1 MELLLHRG
9 FSTRPEAKSARPFGW
24 AGIRPPDAS
33 QSSTVTKVTPSGVLL
48 PGRSFPVPRNRS
60 SSSR

>member
-9 FSTRPEAKSARPFGW
+9 FSTMPEAKSARPFGW

-33 QSSTVTKVTPSGVLL
+33 QSSTVTKVTLSGVLL
-48 PGRSFPVPRNRS
+48 PGRSFPV
-60 SSSR
+60 